1 MHKQVGGNERGK
13 GRSPQLSVILCTYNR
28 CNLVLSALASL
39 RRQTLAR
46 HLYEVIV
53 VDNGSRDGTPAVLQR
68 YLQARAPD
76 ERDWQVRCL
85 IERRNGLAYARNA
98 ALQVARGEIAVFLDD
113 DALASPRFLE
123 YLLQAYVETGADAV
137 GGRVEL
143 YWEAPRPYW
152 LTDELLP
159 VLGYF
164 APAGERQQLKAPQS
178 LGSCCFSVKVAALR
192 AVGGF
197 SPLLDK
203 RLAVPTR
210 LGVEDL
216 CRRLHAAGYALW
228 YEPRALVA
236 HRAHAARLCR
246 TFFIGHA
253 YWQGRSE
260 VLMELSAA
268 LAQRAEERNACLS
281 WRALLTDLRH
291 LARLW
296 LWEQPHLLIARG
308 TSAQHLYLTMESV
321 RCWGRFQQR
330 LSLLW
335 RPLPQEGSLAVLLV
349 MAPQCEAATLLLAQA
364 LRREGLACQVER
376 ANLSLTWLWR
386 HRGLDGQ
393 ACGIVQ
399 LQRPGAWCLPL
410 RRGLNL
416 LLRLWL
422 ARRLGLPLVVA
433 DSGGWWHSARGFRPL
448 LRRWLERYLL
458 RQAQA
463 ILVPTQRIE
472 DFYPER
478 SLQKRTQSLP
488 PAGFRGY
495 YAAPLPRVEAYR
507 RLGIPASV
515 PYVYLCFASWH
526 SEEEVLSLC
535 ESFRRLWEKLMP
547 VPGDVSQGPHLLL
560 VGTPADRPRPTRL
573 LRLAARMHMLH
584 LFLRPPLDEDIPLY
598 LGAADAVVLP
608 QRSHLRAGN
617 VELALLALSYG
628 RAVVA
633 PALPSFADLPA
644 SQAVVFYH
652 AADEADLERA
662 LGEVRSSLVQDLLRT
677 ACAEPRL
684 EAVAGWRDYA
694 RHLVKLYEGF
704 RW

>member
-1 MHKQVGGNERGK
+1 MHRHSSGNERGK

-53 VDNGSRDGTPAVLQR
+53 VDNGSQDGTPAVLQR

-85 IERRNGLAYARNA
+85 VERRNGLAYARNT
-98 ALQVARGEIAVFLDD
+98 ALELARGEIAVFLDD

-123 YLLQAYVETGADAV
+123 YLLQAYTETGADAV

-164 APAGERQQLKAPQS
+164 APASERQQLRAPQTLS
-178 LGSCCFSVKVAALR
+178 SCNFSVKVAVLR

-216 CRRLHAAGYALW
+216 CRRLHAGGYTLW

-246 TFFIGHA
+246 TFFIGHS

-268 LAQRAEERNACLS
+268 LTQRAEERNACLS
-281 WRALLTDLRH
+281 WRALLGDLRQ
-291 LARLW
+291 LGRLC
-296 LWEQPHLLIARG
+296 LGEQLQLLIARG
-308 TSAQHLYLTMESV
+308 TSAQRLHLTMESV

-335 RPLPQEGSLAVLLV
+335 RPLPQEGHLAVLLV
-349 MAPQCEAATLLLAQA
+349 MAPRCDAATLLLAQA
-364 LRREGLACQVER
+364 LRREGMACQVER

-386 HRGLDGQ
+386 HRSLDGQ
-393 ACGIVQ
+393 ACGVVQ
-399 LQRPGAWCLPL
+399 LQRPGAWCLPV
-410 RRGLNL
+410 RRGLHL

-422 ARRLGLPLVVA
+422 ARHLGLPLVVT

-448 LRRWLERYLL
+448 LRRFLESLL
-458 RQAQA
+458 LHQANA

-472 DFYPER
+472 DCYDER
-478 SLQKRTQSLP
+478 SLQERAHSLP

-515 PYVYLCFASWH
+515 PYVYLCFADQH
-526 SEEEVLSLC
+526 SEEEVLILC

-560 VGTPADRPRPTRL
+560 IGTPPDRPRAARL
-573 LRLAARMHMLH
+573 LQVAARMPMLH
-584 LFLRPPLDEDIPLY
+584 LFLRPPLDDDIPLY
-598 LGAADAVVLP
+598 LGAADALVLP

-633 PALPSFADLPA
+633 PALPNFADLPA
-644 SQAVVFYH
+644 SQAVIFYH
-652 AADEADLERA
+652 ASDEADLERA
-662 LGEVRSSLVQDLLRT
+662 LSEVRSCSGQELLRVT
-677 ACAEPRL
+677 GAEPQL
-684 EAVAGWRDYA
+684 EAVTGWRDYA
-694 RHLVKLYEGF
+694 RRLMKLYETF

>member
-1 MHKQVGGNERGK
+1 MHRQSGGNERGK

-53 VDNGSRDGTPAVLQR
+53 VDNGSQDGTPAVLQR
-68 YLQARAPD
+68 YLQARTPD

-85 IERRNGLAYARNA
+85 IERRNGLAYARNT
-98 ALQVARGEIAVFLDD
+98 ALEVARGEIAVFLDD

-123 YLLQAYVETGADAV
+123 HLLQTYAETGADAV

-164 APAGERQQLKAPQS
+164 APASERLQLKAPQS
-178 LGSCCFSVKVAALR
+178 LSSSNFSVKVAALR

-281 WRALLTDLRH
+281 WRALLSDLQ
-291 LARLW
+291 RLGR
-296 LWEQPHLLIARG
+296 LCLVEQPQLLITRG
-308 TSAQHLYLTMESV
+308 TSAQRLHLTMESV

-349 MAPQCEAATLLLAQA
+349 MAPQCDAATLLLAQA

-376 ANLSLTWLWR
+376 ASLSLTWLWR
-386 HRGLDGQ
+386 HRSLDGQ
-393 ACGIVQ
+393 ACGVVQ

-433 DSGGWWHSARGFRPL
+433 DSGGWWHGARGFRPL
-448 LRRWLERYLL
+448 LRRWLESLL
-458 RQAQA
+458 LHQANA

-472 DFYPER
+472 DCYYER
-478 SLQKRTQSLP
+478 SLRERAHGLP
-488 PAGFRGY
+488 LAGFRGY
-495 YAAPLPRVEAYR
+495 YAVPLPRAEAYR

-515 PYVYLCFASWH
+515 PYVYLCFADQH
-526 SEEEVLSLC
+526 SEEETLTLC

-560 VGTPADRPRPTRL
+560 VGVPPDRPRAARL
-573 LRLAARMHMLH
+573 WQVAARMPMLH
-584 LFLRPPLDEDIPLY
+584 LFLRPPLDDEIPLY
-598 LGAADAVVLP
+598 LGAADALVLP

-633 PALPSFADLPA
+633 PALPNFADLPA

-652 AADEADLERA
+652 ASDEADLERA
-662 LGEVRSSLVQDLLRT
+662 LSEVRSCSAQELLRLT
-677 ACAEPRL
+677 GAEPQL
-684 EAVAGWRDYA
+684 EAVTGWRDYA
-694 RHLVKLYEGF
+694 RRLVKLYERF